1 MINIANLQSIA
12 SKFTCLPFHVFAKNK
27 DGYYLFCNHV
37 MAQDLGLLNTR
48 EIIGKSDKDL
58 VWKDFANSLREHD
71 QYVMAKE
78 NDYDFIESV
87 KFSSKQDI
95 SLLSYKYPLVNTI
108 DDVIEGVFGVSFV
121 RNFTNKLNRLSGQQ
135 KQCIDLTIQGFSAKE
150 IAKILQIS
158 HRTVEEYLEKA
169 KIRFNCRN
177 KSQLIAEYVK
187 EILLLS
193 KRCSAEHDVI

>member
-1 MINIANLQSIA
+1 MTMPL
-12 SKFTCLPFHVFAKNK
+12 
-27 DGYYLFCNHV
+27 
-37 MAQDLGLLNTR
+37 
-48 EIIGKSDKDL
+48 
-58 VWKDFANSLREHD
+58 
-71 QYVMAKE
+71 KE
-78 NDYDFIESV
+78 
-87 KFSSKQDI
+87 
-95 SLLSYKYPLVNTI
+95 
-108 DDVIEGVFGVSFV
+108 
-121 RNFTNKLNRLSGQQ
+121 RNFTNKLNLLSGQQ

-193 KRCSAEHDVI
+193 KRCSIDHGVI